1 MPSLTPIV
9 LNRIPTMPAAT
20 TPSRTLAARRSR
32 CMLQVLP
39 SYHML
44 AIPTWGL
51 SRSAGC
57 RPVPSSIAWE
67 APWERGWVIRAL
79 VRL

>member
-9 LNRIPTMPAAT
+9 LNRIPTRPAAT
-20 TPSRTLAARRSR
+20 APSRTRAASPSR
-32 CMLQVLP
+32 CMLQGFP

-51 SRSAGC
+51 SRSAGW
-57 RPVPSSIAWE
+57 RPVAYSIAWD
-67 APWERGWVIRAL
+67 PPCERGCVMRDE
-79 VRL
+79 